1 MLSKSVACKAV
12 PPKAST
18 RERTTNS
25 GVDAAA
31 MTLSA
36 QDAAALLDWLI
47 AAGADEAVGDTPVDR
62 YAAARAMTR
71 PAPAAAPAAA
81 PPATGAPVADP
92 PAASAGA
99 APSPQTAAAPGR
111 GEGAAEAA
119 LRHARALAAEARDLA
134 ALHAAL
140 ASFEGC
146 ALKATATNLVFADGA
161 PQARVM
167 LVGEAPGADEDRQG
181 RPFVGTSGQLLDR
194 MLGWIGL
201 SRAESVYITN
211 ILFWRPPGNRTPTAA
226 EKAACLP
233 FVERHIALVRP
244 EVLVLAGGSS
254 AKTLLGR
261 DEGVLRLRGRW
272 FDYHN
277 PDLSAPIPA
286 LVTLHPAYLLR
297 QPAQKRHAWRDLLA
311 LKVALDTG
319 QPPESGRSGGR

>member
-1 MLSKSVACKAV
+1 
-12 PPKAST
+12 
-18 RERTTNS
+18 
-25 GVDAAA
+25 

-36 QDAAALLDWLI
+36 EDAAALLDWLI
-47 AAGADEAVGDTPVDR
+47 AAGADEAIDDTPVDR
-62 YAAARAMTR
+62 YAAARARTR
-71 PAPAAAPAAA
+71 SAAAARPKPRGGAEARDTNGSGTA
-81 PPATGAPVADP
+81 PPPATVTSATQAT
-92 PAASAGA
+92 PA
-99 APSPQTAAAPGR
+99 GR

-119 LRHARALAAEARDLA
+119 LRHARALAAEAHDLD

-140 ASFEGC
+140 GGFEGC
-146 ALKATATNLVFADGA
+146 ALKATATNLVFADGT

-201 SRAESVYITN
+201 SRADSIYITN
-211 ILFWRPPGNRTPTAA
+211 VLFWRPPGNRTPTVA

-244 EVLVLAGGSS
+244 EILVLAGGSS

-272 FDYHN
+272 FDYQN

-297 QPAQKRHAWRDLLA
+297 QPAQKRYAWRDLLA
-311 LKVALDTG
+311 LKVALD
-319 QPPESGRSGGR
+319 GG